1 MNLPDHA
8 IEIVRTLAQTLDNP
22 YTDATPSLAQA
33 KLKDLD
39 NTLQL
44 IKREVAIAH
53 ARHTAEKDVL
63 KAELHC
69 EAVDREANAARVAE
83 RQRFLFERAVALPG
97 QGDASERASASAAYV
112 EAALASLCPHT
123 LPPAAGCE
131 ALAAHDA

>member
-8 IEIVRTLAQTLDNP
+8 LEIVRAVSDALDSP
-22 YTDATPSLAQA
+22 YTDATRSFAKERLAT
-33 KLKDLD
+33 LD
-39 NTLQL
+39 ATLQL
-44 IKREVAIAH
+44 IKRDAAAAH
-53 ARHTAEKDVL
+53 TRHTAEKDVL

-97 QGDASERASASAAYV
+97 QSDASERASASAAFV
-112 EAALASLCPHT
+112 EAALASLCPHG

-131 ALAAHDA
+131 ALTAHDA